1 MKPTQRTISLLY
13 SVLFLITSS
22 VTVRYG
28 KMAIYNQWRLM
39 KNTWSLSC
47 LPQVRTLFVS
57 GLPLDIKPRELYLLF
72 RPFKVCLYVLNG
84 WAAAILS
91 SFFFPAVN
99 GTSING
105 DEINGNGN
113 SREVQVSVFLKPR
126 FNHILSHRKLM
137 CVCVCVCVMEKW
149 LTADNRKTQLFASAQ
164 KTSLCHRVL
173 EFSSGECMQMWQ
185 AFWTIALQ

>member
-1 MKPTQRTISLLY
+1 
-13 SVLFLITSS
+13 
-22 VTVRYG
+22 
-28 KMAIYNQWRLM
+28 MAIYNQWMLM
-39 KNTWSLSC
+39 KNTQSPSC

-91 SFFFPAVN
+91 RFFFPAVN

-113 SREVQVSVFLKPR
+113 SSRKVQVSVFLKPR
-126 FNHILSHRKLM
+126 FNHIFIHRKLM
-137 CVCVCVCVMEKW
+137 RVCVRVMEKW
-149 LTADNRKTQLFASAQ
+149 LAAWHIKTQLRNLCFVTDN
-164 KTSLCHRVL
+164 KSLRVL
-173 EFSSGECMQMWQ
+173 VQVQM
-185 AFWTIALQ
+185 